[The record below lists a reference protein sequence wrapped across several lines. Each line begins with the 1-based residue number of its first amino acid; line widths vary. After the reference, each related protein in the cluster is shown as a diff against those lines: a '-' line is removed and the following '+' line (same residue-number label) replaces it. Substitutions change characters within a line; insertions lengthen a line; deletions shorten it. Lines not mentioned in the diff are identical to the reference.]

1 MKRLS
6 KGIRNTRNKI
16 DKYFEKKVR
25 NIRYETR
32 YNNLLKKYE
41 ELEQSIKEVEKKLN
55 KDKNLKE
62 IENLRGQVIR
72 LKNINSNLSRDVR
85 TLEER
90 LKGEKNEQ

>member
-1 MKRLS
+1 MKNLV
-6 KGIRNTRNKI
+6 KGFRNTCNKI

-32 YNNLLKKYE
+32 YKNALKKIE
-41 ELEQSIKEVEKKLN
+41 ELEQEIREVKKKLD

-62 IENLRGQVIR
+62 IENLRGQIIR
-72 LKNINSNLSRDVR
+72 LKNVNSNLSRDVR

-90 LKGEKNEQ
+90 LRGVNE

>member
-1 MKRLS
+1 MKNLV
-6 KGIRNTRNKI
+6 KGLRNTRNKI

-32 YNNLLKKYE
+32 YKNALKKID
-41 ELEQSIKEVEKKLN
+41 ELEQEIIEVKKKLD

-72 LKNINSNLSRDVR
+72 LKNVNSNLSRDVR

-90 LKGEKNEQ
+90 LRGVNE

>member
-6 KGIRNTRNKI
+6 KGLRNTRNKI
-16 DKYFEKKVR
+16 DKYFEKKVK

-32 YNNLLKKYE
+32 YKNALKKID
-41 ELEQSIKEVEKKLN
+41 ELEQEIIEVKKKLD

-72 LKNINSNLSRDVR
+72 LKNVNSNLSRDVR

-90 LKGEKNEQ
+90 LRGVNE